1 MQPPKE
7 GMMINSIEEYLAEL
21 RKELSGSDRATV
33 QDALSD
39 AEEYL
44 RTALDGAV
52 SDTAHKTEAETLA
65 PIIERYGQPAEVA
78 AAYKDL
84 EKRTSPAFGRR
95 EINTVKPTAPIPPVP
110 PAAAR
115 PPMPT
120 PAAATATAPDNRN
133 IFAKFFGVFA
143 EARTWGAFFYLML
156 AMFIGIVY
164 FTWVVTGIS
173 VSLGLLVLVV
183 GLPIFFLFLLS
194 VRGIALLEGRLVEA
208 LLGVRMPHRPLF
220 TRQDIGFWKKMKNL
234 FTDGYT
240 WTAMIY
246 MFFQMILGII
256 YFSVFVT
263 LIAVSVWL
271 VAQPIVGLAAD
282 VPAFIIGDYGY
293 YTPAWILPFS
303 IIGGVLL
310 LTATMHLVKFT
321 GKAHGAWAKLMLV
334 RE

>member
-1 MQPPKE
+1 
-7 GMMINSIEEYLAEL
+7 MINSIEEYLAEL

-44 RTALDGAV
+44 RIALDGAV

-84 EKRTSPAFGRR
+84 EQRTPPAFGRR
-95 EINTVKPTAPIPPVP
+95 DMNAVTPAAPMPPVSPVP
-110 PAAAR
+110 PAAPR
-115 PPMPT
+115 PPMP
-120 PAAATATAPDNRN
+120 AAVQAAIAVPDTRN

-143 EARTWGAFFYLML
+143 EGRTWGAFFYLML
-156 AMFIGIVY
+156 AMFAGIVY
-164 FTWVVTGIS
+164 FTWAVTGIS
-173 VSLGLLVLVV
+173 VSAGLIVLVV

-208 LLGVRMPHRPLF
+208 LLGVRMPRRPLF

-234 FTDGYT
+234 FTDGRT
-240 WTAMIY
+240 WTALIY
-246 MFFQMILGII
+246 MLVQMFLGII
-256 YFSVFVT
+256 YFSVFIS
-263 LIAVSVWL
+263 LIAVSFWL
-271 VAQPIVGLAAD
+271 VVQPIIGLAAD
-282 VPAFIIGDYGY
+282 VPVFVIGDYGY
-293 YTPAWILPFS
+293 YTSGWVLPFS
-303 IIGGVLL
+303 VIGGVLL
-310 LTATMHLVKFT
+310 LTATMHLVKLT

>member
-1 MQPPKE
+1 
-7 GMMINSIEEYLAEL
+7 MMINSIEEYLAEL

-52 SDTAHKTEAETLA
+52 SDKAHKTEAETLA

-78 AAYKDL
+78 AAYRDL

-95 EINTVKPTAPIPPVP
+95 EMNVVKPIAPIPPPP

-115 PPMPT
+115 PLIPT
-120 PAAATATAPDNRN
+120 PAEATASAPDNRN
-133 IFAKFFGVFA
+133 IFVKFFGVFA

-156 AMFIGIVY
+156 AMFTGIVY
-164 FTWVVTGIS
+164 FTWAVTGIS
-173 VSLGLLVLVV
+173 VSAGLIVLVV

-220 TRQDIGFWKKMKNL
+220 TRQDIGFWKKMRNL
-234 FTDGYT
+234 FTDGHT
-240 WTAMIY
+240 WTAMVY
-246 MFFQMILGII
+246 MLLQMVLGTV

-263 LIAVSVWL
+263 LLVVSFWL
-271 VAQPIVGLAAD
+271 VVQPIVGLAAD
-282 VPAFIIGDYGY
+282 VPVFVIGDYGY
-293 YTPAWILPFS
+293 YTPAWMLPFS
-303 IIGGVLL
+303 MIGGVLL
-310 LTATMHLVKFT
+310 LTATMHLVKII